1 MTFAQFSNRPEILLK
16 LLASLGILTTKRTII
31 KIDINPDYDISKYQ
45 REEDADY
52 YFNNFWDFSNE
63 LSSVVSIEFIE
74 NKLFHFDD
82 LERTSEE
89 YNLPFNGEDHLEFI
103 NIINSLHKSWFSENG
118 METDIDQFKLHHLR
132 ISSID
137 NIKKKLYYE
146 GSFFGN
152 HETFD
157 PIDWG
162 IYSLVELKGLIQD
175 SSKFY
180 KDLIGE
186 SYLLQIESK
195 YKLAYFLAYSA
206 FESFVNKELNKEN
219 DERRLKEKISE
230 LFRTKFPQLERHQI
244 YCSVMSFYDEFTEN
258 RNNIAHGINEISISK
273 ENIQSALLF
282 ILTLIT
288 CYEHDITTFENL
300 ALRL

>member
-1 MTFAQFSNRPEILLK
+1 MTFTQFSNRPEILLK
-16 LLASLGILTTKRTII
+16 LLASLGILTTKRTVIR
-31 KIDINPDYDISKYQ
+31 IDNNPDYDISKYQ
-45 REEDADY
+45 REIDADY
-52 YFNNFWDFSNE
+52 FFNNFWDFSNE
-63 LSSVVSIEFIE
+63 LSSVVDIEFID

-82 LERTSEE
+82 LERASDE

-103 NIINSLHKSWFSENG
+103 NTVNSLHKSWFSENG

-157 PIDWG
+157 PLDWG
-162 IYSLVELKGLIQD
+162 IYSLVELKGLTQD

-186 SYLLQIESK
+186 SYLLQIENK

-206 FESFVNKELNKEN
+206 FESFVNKELNREN
-219 DERRLKEKISE
+219 DERRLKEKINE
-230 LFRTKFPQLERHQI
+230 LFRLKFPQLERHQI
-244 YCSVMSFYDEFTEN
+244 YSSVMNFYDEFTEN

-282 ILTLIT
+282 ILTLIN
-288 CYEHDITTFENL
+288 CYEYDITTFEEL
-300 ALRL
+300 AQRL